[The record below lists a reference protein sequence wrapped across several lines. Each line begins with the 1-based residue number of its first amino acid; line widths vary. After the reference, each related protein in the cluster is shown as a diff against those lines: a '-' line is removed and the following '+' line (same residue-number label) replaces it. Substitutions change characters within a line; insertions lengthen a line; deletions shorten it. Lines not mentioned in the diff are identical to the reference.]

1 MSTMTESSF
10 IIVNT
15 EEDKALLES
24 LGLTMFKEKTGFN
37 GITSFYFVN
46 EPRKLQ
52 RVNFETGHYLF
63 TNKLDF

>member
-1 MSTMTESSF
+1 MSKMTDSSF

-15 EEDKALLES
+15 QEDKVLLES
-24 LGLTMFKEKTGFN
+24 LGLTMFQEKTGFN
-37 GITSFYFVN
+37 GTKSFYFVN

-52 RVNFETGHYLF
+52 RVNFEAGNFVF